1 MKMAQ
6 LKNEKPLKE
15 LFERLT
21 TSHAELTGNG
31 PLTAKKYRK
40 GQTIFQQGSIPKG
53 AHYIKSGWVK
63 ISRVDGNGNEK
74 VLRLVTKN
82 QFIGHLSLIKKWDY
96 LSTAVA
102 VTDCEIFFIAKQV
115 FFELLQK
122 DNTFASL
129 VIEMLADEL
138 VETETHLDT
147 LLTKNIQERIANL
160 LLSLEQSSDAD
171 PTFNDSLI
179 RLPKKDLAAIVNITP
194 ETLSRHLKMLDDEG
208 LIDNNKNHIEL
219 LNRNE
224 LLKKSNLVD

>member
-1 MKMAQ
+1 
-6 LKNEKPLKE
+6 
-15 LFERLT
+15 
-21 TSHAELTGNG
+21 
-31 PLTAKKYRK
+31 
-40 GQTIFQQGSIPKG
+40 
-53 AHYIKSGWVK
+53 
-63 ISRVDGNGNEK
+63 
-74 VLRLVTKN
+74 
-82 QFIGHLSLIKKWDY
+82 
-96 LSTAVA
+96 
-102 VTDCEIFFIAKQV
+102 
-115 FFELLQK
+115 
-122 DNTFASL
+122 
-129 VIEMLADEL
+129 MLADEL

>member
-1 MKMAQ
+1 MEQ
-6 LKNEKPLKE
+6 LKNKDILRE

-21 TSHAELTGNG
+21 ASHAELTNSG

-40 GQTIFQQGSIPKG
+40 GQTIFMQGDIPKG

-96 LSTAVA
+96 LTTALA
-102 VTDCEIFFIAKQV
+102 VTDNEVFFIAKQV
-115 FFELLQK
+115 FSELLEK
-122 DNTFASL
+122 GNSFASL

-138 VETETHLDT
+138 AETETHIDT
-147 LLTKNIQERIANL
+147 LLSKNVQERISNL
-160 LLSLEQSSDAD
+160 LLGLEQSSDRN

-179 RLPKKDLAAIVNITP
+179 RLPKKDLAAIINITP
-194 ETLSRHLKMLDDEG
+194 ETLSRHLKVLDDEG
-208 LIDNNKNHIEL
+208 LIGNNKDHIEL
-219 LNRNE
+219 LNRKG
-224 LLKKSNLVD
+224 LFKKSNLVD